1 MIENRP
7 FGINTAWNPNGF
19 GQLKGSVI
27 TVASML
33 VLLAAGIGIGWGFQ
47 STIAPAS
54 SGTVAVTG
62 QIQGEYPL
70 TLVITTQNT
79 YNSTTGTQPAYY
91 VLTSEGLQSSA
102 NIALPANTMIKLT
115 IVCYD
120 VGSAPLITN
129 QYANV
134 QGTVNGTVT
143 YTNNDDVNSSEG
155 PNGMVLKGGETVT
168 KVSPDLIA
176 HTFTIPT
183 LKVNIP
189 VPANSTVVAY
199 FKTGA
204 AGTYAWYCET
214 ACGAGSSGIL
224 GAMDTPGWM
233 TGKVTIS

>member
-1 MIENRP
+1 VK
-7 FGINTAWNPNGF
+7 A
-19 GQLKGSVI
+19 SVI

-33 VLLAAGIGIGWGFQ
+33 VLLAVGIGIGWGFQ

-54 SGTVAVTG
+54 GGTVTVTS
-62 QIQGEYPL
+62 QVQGAYPL
-70 TLVITTQNT
+70 TLVITTENT
-79 YNSTTGTQPAYY
+79 FNSTIGTQPAYY

-120 VGSAPLITN
+120 DGNASLTSN
-129 QYANV
+129 EYANV
-134 QGTVNGTVT
+134 QGTVNGTIT
-143 YTNNDDVNSSEG
+143 YANNDNVNSSQG
-155 PNGMVLKGGETVT
+155 PNGIALSGGETVT

-183 LKVNIP
+183 INLNVP
-189 VPANSTVVAY
+189 VPVNSTVVAY

-224 GAMDTPGWM
+224 GAMDEPGWM
-233 TGKVTIS
+233 TGKVKVS

>member
-1 MIENRP
+1 VKA
-7 FGINTAWNPNGF
+7 G
-19 GQLKGSVI
+19 VI

-54 SGTVAVTG
+54 GGTVTVTS
-62 QIQGEYPL
+62 QIQGAYPL

-79 YNSTTGTQPAYY
+79 YNSTIGAQPAYY

-102 NIALPANTMIKLT
+102 NIPLPANTMIKLT

-120 VGSAPLITN
+120 DGSAPLIVS

-134 QGTVNGTVT
+134 QGTVNGTIT
-143 YTNNDDVNSSEG
+143 YTNNADVNSSQG
-155 PNGMVLKGGETVT
+155 PNGIVLNGGETVT
-168 KVSPDLIA
+168 NVSSDLIA

-214 ACGAGSSGIL
+214 GCGAGPSGIL

-233 TGKVTIS
+233 TGKVTLS

>member
-1 MIENRP
+1 MVVK
-7 FGINTAWNPNGF
+7 A
-19 GQLKGSVI
+19 SVI

-54 SGTVAVTG
+54 GGTITATN
-62 QIQGEYPL
+62 QTQGAYPL
-70 TLVITTQNT
+70 TLVITTENT
-79 YNSTTGTQPAYY
+79 YNSTIGSQPAFY
-91 VLTSEGLQSSA
+91 VLTSGGLQSSA
-102 NIALPANTMIKLT
+102 SIALPANSMIKLT

-120 VGSAPLITN
+120 NGNAPLIDD

-134 QGTVNGTVT
+134 QGTANGTIT
-143 YTNNDDVNSSEG
+143 YTNNDDVNSSQG
-155 PNGMVLKGGETVT
+155 PNGIVLSGGETVT

-176 HTFTIPT
+176 HTFTIPS

-204 AGTYAWYCET
+204 TGTYAWFCET
-214 ACGAGSSGIL
+214 GCGAGPSGIF
-224 GAMDTPGWM
+224 GAMDSPGWM
-233 TGKVTIS
+233 TGKVTLS